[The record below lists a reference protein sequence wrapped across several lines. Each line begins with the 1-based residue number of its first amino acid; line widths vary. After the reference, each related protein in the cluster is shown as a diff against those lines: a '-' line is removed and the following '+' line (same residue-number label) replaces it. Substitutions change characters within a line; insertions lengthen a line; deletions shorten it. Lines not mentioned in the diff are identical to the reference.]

1 MSSPEDLLYS
11 AEEYGKRHEMF
22 TEIGK
27 LKLTHP
33 KLDREELYEKA
44 YNNIMKTTSGIII
57 PDGVEG
63 DYIYAKVISTGRGLF
78 TQTGNRIP
86 MTVHVGDTVVL
97 HKNQSGANKKIKL
110 EDKEYLLLHESEIVM
125 VSV

>member
-1 MSSPEDLLYS
+1 MNMKPIGDLILV
-11 AEEYGKRHEMF
+11 EEQ
-22 TEIGK
+22 
-27 LKLTHP
+27 
-33 KLDREELYEKA
+33 EKTK
-44 YNNIMKTTSGIII
+44 KTTSGIII

>member
-44 YNNIMKTTSGIII
+44 YNNIMKT
-57 PDGVEG
+57 
-63 DYIYAKVISTGRGLF
+63 
-78 TQTGNRIP
+78 
-86 MTVHVGDTVVL
+86 
-97 HKNQSGANKKIKL
+97 
-110 EDKEYLLLHESEIVM
+110 
-125 VSV
+125 

>member
-1 MSSPEDLLYS
+1 MNMKPIGDLILVK
-11 AEEYGKRHEMF
+11 EQ
-22 TEIGK
+22 
-27 LKLTHP
+27 
-33 KLDREELYEKA
+33 EKTK
-44 YNNIMKTTSGIII
+44 KTTSGIII

-86 MTVHVGDTVVL
+86 MTVQVGDTVVL

-110 EDKEYLLLHESEIVM
+110 EDEEYLLLHESEIVM